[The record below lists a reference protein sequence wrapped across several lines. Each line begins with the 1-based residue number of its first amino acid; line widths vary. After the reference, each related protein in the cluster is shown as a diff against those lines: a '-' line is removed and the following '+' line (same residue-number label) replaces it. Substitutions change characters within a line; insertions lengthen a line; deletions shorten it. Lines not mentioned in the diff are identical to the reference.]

1 MKSFAP
7 RGRLIVS
14 IKGILRLVCF
24 SLALTLL
31 SESGAFCEVDTIW
44 VSRYNGTANGEDKA
58 SAIAVDHYGNVYVA
72 GTSRGSGTLEDYTTI
87 KYDPNG
93 DTLWVRRYNG
103 LGNLQDY
110 AYAIALDDTGN
121 VYVTGES
128 YSSGTNF
135 DYATIR
141 YDASGNEKWAKRYD
155 GPAGSEDCAQA
166 IALDGWGNIYVTGHS
181 MGSGTNHDYAT
192 IKYYPN
198 GDTAW
203 IRRYDGGSNSS
214 DQAVDLAVDSS
225 GNVCVTGFSWGGL
238 TNLDYLTVRYDSSG
252 NLLWSRRYNGPTNG
266 EDRAAAIAVDDSG
279 NVYVTGY
286 STGAGTLRDYATI
299 KYRSDGDTAWISR
312 YDGPANDR
320 DEANALAV
328 DYAGTVYVTGF
339 SWASGTNLDFA
350 TIKHLPNGDTSWVR
364 RYNGPVNGGDNAEAI
379 AIDALGNVY
388 VTGGS
393 DGDTTSQD
401 YLTMKYY
408 PNGDTAWVRRY
419 DGEANDYD
427 QAMAIAVFGHD
438 EVYVT
443 GTSWGSG
450 TSADYATIK
459 YTRIWQTHSLNE
471 IGLVILGILLAG
483 TAVWILK
490 IKTSVF

>member
-1 MKSFAP
+1 MKSFSP
-7 RGRLIVS
+7 EGRLIVS
-14 IKGILRLVCF
+14 IKGIFRLGCF
-24 SLALTLL
+24 SLAFTLL
-31 SESGAFCEVDTIW
+31 SESGALCQIDSIW

-58 SAIAVDHYGNVYVA
+58 CAIALDHYGNIYVT

-87 KYDPNG
+87 KYDPYG
-93 DTLWVRRYNG
+93 DTLWARRYNG

-110 AYAIALDDTGN
+110 AYAIALDDAGN

-135 DYATIR
+135 DYATIK
-141 YDASGNEKWAKRYD
+141 YDASGNEKWVKRYD
-155 GPAGSEDCAQA
+155 GLAGSEDCAQA
-166 IALDGWGNIYVTGHS
+166 IALDGWGNIYVTGFS
-181 MGSGTNHDYAT
+181 SSTGTNHDYAT
-192 IKYYPN
+192 IKYYLN

-203 IRRYDGGSNSS
+203 IRRYDGASNSS

-238 TNLDYLTVRYDSSG
+238 TSLDYLTVRYDSSG
-252 NLLWSRRYNGPTNG
+252 NLLWSRRYNGPANG
-266 EDRAAAIAVDDSG
+266 EDRASAIAVDDSN

-320 DEANALAV
+320 DQAKALVV
-328 DYAGTVYVTGF
+328 DYAGNVYVTGF

-350 TIKHLPNGDTSWVR
+350 TIKYLTNGDTGWVR
-364 RYNGPVNGGDNAEAI
+364 RYNGPINGGDNAEAI
-379 AIDALGNVY
+379 TVDAFGNVY

-393 DGDTTSQD
+393 EGSTTSQD
-401 YLTMKYY
+401 YLTIKYY

-427 QAMAIAVFGHD
+427 QAAAIAVFD
-438 EVYVT
+438 YYNVFVT
-443 GTSWGSG
+443 GHSWGNG
-450 TSADYATIK
+450 TSADYLTIR
-459 YTRIWQTHSLNE
+459 YGRVQDIPFFTAF
-471 IGLVILGILLAG
+471 GLIALIILLIG
-483 TAVWILK
+483 TAVFLIGRN
-490 IKTSVF
+490 